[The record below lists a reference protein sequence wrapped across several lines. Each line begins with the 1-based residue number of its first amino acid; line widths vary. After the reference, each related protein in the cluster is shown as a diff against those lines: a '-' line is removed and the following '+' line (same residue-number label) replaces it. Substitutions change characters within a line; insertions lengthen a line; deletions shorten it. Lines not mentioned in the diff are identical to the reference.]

1 LYFLTT
7 PNLSER
13 LGGLDE
19 IAAIVDIDIL
29 SQAMVQ
35 ENSIARLSDTPSDS
49 RLWLLSQFINIHRI
63 QQNSDQEANYLRA
76 LAVLLSD
83 SANEIIG
90 RIDGQE
96 FQISQDAVE
105 EEEDDIRQLAVLLPT
120 FVREQLISLVNR
132 ESITGLLGK
141 FDT

>member
-1 LYFLTT
+1 M
-7 PNLSER
+7 
-13 LGGLDE
+13 DE